1 MLISLSLCPIYF
13 LLFFSYYFG
22 SFTSLDPWL
31 VVRCCVLN
39 VGYDCDEYFWM
50 PYCVWALWDEGSE
63 LHRVGPG
70 AGVSRLLAVEVAALK
85 IGASLPLKGR
95 FL

>member
-1 MLISLSLCPIYF
+1 MLISLPLCPIYF
-13 LLFFSYYFG
+13 LLFLSYYFG

-39 VGYDCDEYFWM
+39 VGYDCDEYFWV

-63 LHRVGPG
+63 RHRVGPG
-70 AGVSRLLAVEVAALK
+70 AGVSRLLAVEVAGLK
-85 IGASLPLKGR
+85 TGASLSLKGR

>member
-1 MLISLSLCPIYF
+1 
-13 LLFFSYYFG
+13 
-22 SFTSLDPWL
+22 
-31 VVRCCVLN
+31 
-39 VGYDCDEYFWM
+39 M